1 MSKNESTLLP
11 EEQKRAAIYEEMSP
25 ALKKV
30 ADDFRKKEAVA
41 SKGNLTLRYD
51 MGVKVKQVIEEEAE
65 YGANAVKQLAAFLG
79 RSETDLY
86 DLRNVV
92 TTYDKDEIIA
102 LSEREMANGGH
113 ITMGHVMAIVR
124 VKKQADRKKL
134 WDRVFAESLTV
145 GQLAGE
151 VSAGYEK
158 ANKRSGGR
166 KPSKPTSP
174 VAGIAQI
181 AERTQELNNRFEG
194 WDETVFTAIADLPP
208 DKIDKIVLEKAE
220 KASAELHKL
229 EENLTQYVGK
239 YDKGVE
245 HIRKVVAAK
254 AKEEADAKAEH
265 KKEEK
270 QLEGKGAKKAVG
282 KKADAKAG
290 KSRRPAAA

>member
-1 MSKNESTLLP
+1 MSDKKSNALLP
-11 EEQKRAAIYEEMSP
+11 EEEKRAAIYEEMSS

-30 ADDFRKKEAVA
+30 ADDFRKKEAIA

-51 MGVKVKQVIEEEAE
+51 MGVKVKTVIEDEAE

-79 RSETDLY
+79 RAETDLY

-92 TTYDKDEIIA
+92 TTYTKEEIIEF
-102 LSEREMANGGH
+102 SEREMANGGH

-124 VKKQADRKKL
+124 VKKSGDRKKL

-145 GQLAGE
+145 NQLATE

-174 VAGIAQI
+174 VAGVAQI
-181 AERTQELNNRFEG
+181 LERTQELNNRFEG
-194 WDETVFTAIADLPP
+194 WDETVFSQLPDMSP
-208 DKIDKIVLEKAE
+208 DKVDKIVLEKAE
-220 KASAELHKL
+220 KASEQLHKL
-229 EENLTQYVGK
+229 EENLTQHVGK
-239 YDKGVE
+239 FDKGVE
-245 HIRKVVAAK
+245 HLRKIVAAK
-254 AKEEADAKAEH
+254 AEEEKAAKAEH

-270 QLEGKGAKKAVG
+270 QLEGKGKKVG
-282 KKADAKAG
+282 KKADAKAQ
-290 KSRRPAAA
+290 KSKRPAAA